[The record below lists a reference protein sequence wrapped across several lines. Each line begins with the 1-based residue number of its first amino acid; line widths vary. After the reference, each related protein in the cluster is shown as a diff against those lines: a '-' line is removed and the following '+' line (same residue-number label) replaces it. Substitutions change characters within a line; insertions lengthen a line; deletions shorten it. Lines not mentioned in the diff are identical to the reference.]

1 MLQAILSDCET
12 TTDAIN
18 LAVRWKDPVILRTQL
33 EESDAVDPRGL
44 ARALTNA
51 LLGNEPEVVRA
62 LIQYNVTPQHVLL
75 RTLMK
80 HGKGVQSAS
89 LEHAW
94 GELYEWTPKSYDDLS
109 AQFGRGSFYRRLG
122 QLMAPKTMAPLLRK
136 DRNAKAATKGRAT
149 EGEGG
154 GEGEGMLMFTEK
166 LPSFL
171 QDYYKIWN
179 KARKRWSEGEIDSI
193 ATYSVD
199 RDMVH
204 WVHKRAEK
212 YPKEGWKAEASD
224 SFAEIQEKNEPL
236 RNKLEKEY
244 RECKLKIQEQLPKPY
259 AVKTTWADI
268 TLWAVLS
275 GAEYIELAQCVWA
288 KTEVSLSATLTPT
301 SHPPQPSPPPLT
313 PTTLTPNP
321 LQLTAGAPAHRD
333 LGGAPVALA
342 IARQGFESFEERRMA
357 GISPHI

>member
-75 RTLMK
+75 RTLMR

-122 QLMAPKTMAPLLRK
+122 QLMAPKTMKRRVGLHF
-136 DRNAKAATKGRAT
+136 RAW
-149 EGEGG
+149 
-154 GEGEGMLMFTEK
+154 K
-166 LPSFL
+166 LPRTVMWWL
-171 QDYYKIWN
+171 
-179 KARKRWSEGEIDSI
+179 I
-193 ATYSVD
+193 AVVMTG
-199 RDMVH
+199 MN
-204 WVHKRAEK
+204 
-212 YPKEGWKAEASD
+212 
-224 SFAEIQEKNEPL
+224 I
-236 RNKLEKEY
+236 
-244 RECKLKIQEQLPKPY
+244 
-259 AVKTTWADI
+259 I
-268 TLWAVLS
+268 TLA
-275 GAEYIELAQCVWA
+275 
-288 KTEVSLSATLTPT
+288 
-301 SHPPQPSPPPLT
+301 
-313 PTTLTPNP
+313 TTLALTIHAGNGPP
-321 LQLTAGAPAHRD
+321 MRWCMPFQL
-333 LGGAPVALA
+333 
-342 IARQGFESFEERRMA
+342 
-357 GISPHI
+357 